1 MHTVTPADRY
11 ARETILDRRDWAEGL
26 FSLRCTRP
34 VGFRFT
40 PGQFARIGVEV
51 PVAGGSATTLWRPY
65 SLVSSADDPSLEFFS
80 VIAPQ
85 GEFSPRLAAMQAGD
99 CLLIDRTAYGFFTL
113 ERFADGRDLWL
124 IATGTGLAPFVSML
138 HDATT
143 WARYERVI
151 IVHGVRYADNFAY
164 ADQFAGLINAGR
176 ALRYVRCATRERAAG
191 ALHGRIPALLE
202 QGELE
207 RAAATRL
214 SIEHSRVMICGNPA
228 MIRSLRPL
236 LETRGFRIGRRGNPG
251 QMALEA
257 YW

>member
-1 MHTVTPADRY
+1 MTPADRY